1 MKRTLTQSLLLGV
14 ASVTSASQIAG
25 DPVLWYTFDQVA
37 GRTVEDRSG
46 HGNHGTVHGGKLL
59 KLGDGAALDLDGV
72 DDYVNCPLSSSL
84 DMREGVT
91 VEVWVRPA
99 GYPSREVGI
108 VAEWPVFALRQGQES
123 GAYLW
128 YAPVSDGLAR
138 SAGFPAEQWHHVVGT
153 YDRGKMALLVDGEL
167 VHTATS
173 KHTTLWTRR
182 IKELWV
188 GKCTGFFKGR
198 IAEVRVYARAL
209 TPFEV
214 GKRHDRTRDV
224 YLAELPT
231 PKTYPQPKGDLAA
244 HYAFDEGR
252 GSVVRDVSGNENHGE
267 VHGATFVRVGSGHA
281 LSFDGKDDYVD
292 CGNGPALDLRETVS
306 LEAWVYPA
314 SLPSDHPGIVGK
326 GIGSY
331 TIAHYVRGDCYFYIS
346 SGNQCA
352 AATLIAGTWQHIVGT
367 FDGRNLRFYVNGRP
381 AGTRTLAAKTA
392 IRRGKNFFIGSR
404 APWDGSRGHS
414 FHGIIDEV
422 RVYNR
427 PLSEQEVRKHYE
439 ATRTAYGL
447 SIIPIAYQFRGDIV
461 SVLDYRGLGQAR
473 PGTTATV
480 ALVRAGQEQAAMRK
494 TIAIAPGTEMAEVTL
509 EAADLKPGEYSVR
522 GAIASASGEIV
533 TALPAKVEWP
543 GSAGAKILNN
553 VVSELLNAAIPA
565 SPAEEANPFTN
576 PRDGWVFFTFRPGAG
591 EPERVALTLESADR
605 TDEVA
610 LSRGKGRWEAM
621 RHLPAGQYHVG
632 IAGGRLIVRAI
643 PEIIYS
649 YHPTTP
655 SVRPYG
661 PYDEVFMRKHIFPNV
676 NCVVSRIYGDIRGD
690 RRQLKRWKQA
700 GKLWL
705 AGRFDVLKIGG
716 REFSAKGVLDY
727 LLEDGEYDD
736 PLLDGTIGSE
746 FFSGDDPKLR
756 VWSQAVR
763 QLHARFPGKK
773 FYPWC
778 GAFYSDRYGRE
789 FVQALRETGNK
800 YAYERYLREQPTRE
814 QARLFLDTA
823 LTQTMIKWRGIP
835 GAERNLVICL
845 GNFMTAPHET
855 LNVNPQVDYKVFMDM
870 QYNIIA
876 NHPAFRDLG
885 GVMEY
890 TAILGDKEYIRWA
903 GKLWRHY
910 CIEGRSDMLS
920 ARHGFTY
927 ALRHIRNADFDQGT
941 DEWTLAPAEPDSMVV
956 KHLAGFGYMQG
967 RYPKT
972 LGEGD
977 HFMWTRRCA
986 NRPNAL
992 SQELKGLRAGKL
1004 YSVKMFTGDYG
1015 DFSAGLSAKKRL
1027 AVSID
1032 IQGGDIL
1039 PSESLQHAHYMVWK
1053 YHPPFTR
1060 DKCPW
1065 INFHVCVFRAKANE
1079 GRLVL
1084 SDWPTE
1090 TSPAGPIGQELMFGF
1105 IEVAPYL
1112 EG

>member
-1 MKRTLTQSLLLGV
+1 MTTTHVVIDGV
-14 ASVTSASQIAG
+14 A
-25 DPVLWYTFDQVA
+25 L
-37 GRTVEDRSG
+37 E
-46 HGNHGTVHGGKLL
+46 
-59 KLGDGAALDLDGV
+59 LDGV
-72 DDYVNCPLSSSL
+72 DDYVSCPLSPSL
-84 DMREGVT
+84 DMRDGVT

-108 VAEWPVFALRQGQES
+108 VSEWPVFALRQGQES

-128 YAPVSDGLAR
+128 YAPVPYGLAR
-138 SAGFPAEQWHHVVGT
+138 STGFPAEQWHHVVGT
-153 YDRGKMALLVDGEL
+153 YDKGKMALLVDGEL

-173 KHTTLWTRR
+173 KYATLWPRR

-198 IAEVRVYARAL
+198 IAEVRIYARAL

-214 GKRHDRTRDV
+214 GKRHDHTRDV

-244 HYAFDEGR
+244 HYTFDEGGGR
-252 GSVVRDVSGNENHGE
+252 VVRDVSGNENHGKI
-267 VHGATFVRVGSGHA
+267 HGATFVSVGSGHA

-292 CGNGPALDLRETVS
+292 CGNGPAFDLRETVS

-331 TIAHYVRGDCYFYIS
+331 TLAHYVRGDCYFYIS

-367 FDGRNLRFYVNGRP
+367 FDGRDLRFYVNGRP
-381 AGTRTLAAKTA
+381 EGTRTLPAKTS

-422 RVYNR
+422 RVYNK
-427 PLSEQEVRKHYE
+427 PLSEQEVHEHYE
-439 ATRTAYGL
+439 ATRAAYGL
-447 SIIPIAYQFRGDIV
+447 SVIPIAYQFRDDIV
-461 SVLDYRGLGQAR
+461 TVLDYRGLGQAR
-473 PGTTATV
+473 SKTTATV

-494 TIAIAPGTEMAEVTL
+494 TIGIAPGTEMAEVTL
-509 EAADLKPGEYSVR
+509 KAAHLEPGEYSVQGSIESAN
-522 GAIASASGEIV
+522 GAAV
-533 TALPAKVEWP
+533 TALPAKLVWP
-543 GSAGAKILNN
+543 GKPRSADAKILNN
-553 VVSELLNAAIPA
+553 VVSELLDAAVPTSPSQKA
-565 SPAEEANPFTN
+565 SSFTN
-576 PRDGWVFFTFRPGAG
+576 PRDGWVFFAFRPAAG
-591 EPERVALTLESADR
+591 ELGRMALAVKSADR
-605 TDEVA
+605 TDEIA
-610 LSRGKGRWEAM
+610 LSKEGGRLEAM
-621 RHLPAGQYHVG
+621 RHLPAGQHHVG
-632 IAGGRLIVRAI
+632 IPSGRQMAPGRLIVRAI

-661 PYDEVFMRKHIFPNV
+661 PYDEAFMQKHIFPNV
-676 NCVVSRIYGDIRGD
+676 NCVVSRIYGDVRSS
-690 RRQLKRWKQA
+690 RRQLERWKQA

-716 REFSAKGVLDY
+716 RKFSAEGVLDY

-746 FFSGDDPKLR
+746 FFSGDDPKLT

-800 YAYERYLREQPTRE
+800 YAYERYLREQSTRE
-814 QARLFLDTA
+814 QARLFLDTT
-823 LTQTMIKWRGIP
+823 LTQSMLKWRSIP

-855 LNVNPQVDYKVFMDM
+855 LNVKPQVDYKVFMDM

-910 CIEGRSDMLS
+910 CIEGKSDMLS

-927 ALRHIRNADFDQGT
+927 ALSHIRNADFDEGT
-941 DEWTLAPAEPDSMVV
+941 DGWTLRPSEPGSMGV
-956 KHLAGFGYMQG
+956 KRRAGFGYMQG

-977 HFMWTRRCA
+977 NFMWTRRCA
-986 NRPNAL
+986 NRPNVL
-992 SQELKGLRAGKL
+992 SQDLARLRAGKL

-1015 DFSAGLSAKKRL
+1015 DFSVGVSAKKRH
-1027 AVSID
+1027 AVSIE
-1032 IQGGDIL
+1032 IQGGDVL
-1039 PSESLQHAHYMVWK
+1039 PSESLQHVHYMVWK
-1053 YHPPFTR
+1053 HHPPFTR

-1065 INFHVCVFRAKANE
+1065 INFHVCVFRARANG

-1084 SDWPTE
+1084 SDWASE
-1090 TSPAGPIGQELMFGF
+1090 TSPGGPIGQELMFGF